1 MASRPPLSP
10 DQITVLVHGIW
21 MKGVVMRVMG
31 KMLEARGFRTH
42 SVSYDFLEQTP
53 AENARRLHEEISSVW
68 ARGISIWSDIAWAAS

>member
-1 MASRPPLSP
+1 MASRPPLAP

-53 AENARRLHEEISSVW
+53 AENARRLHDQIISLG
-68 ARGISIWSDIAWAAS
+68 ARTHQSGRA

>member
-1 MASRPPLSP
+1 MTTRPVPSP

-42 SVSYDFLEQTP
+42 SVSYDFLQQTP
-53 AENARRLHEEISSVW
+53 AENARMVRLAVW
-68 ARGISIWSDIAWAAS
+68 EHDTSIWSGIVWVAS